1 MVIKTGEERVFIN
14 LEELD
19 AIWSDDYR
27 RDHYNVGVGA
37 QSFEVSREVA
47 GAIFADLEKRESEL
61 DHIREMSETVG
72 QWIGRATK
80 AEGDIVELREAFNAV
95 LGQWS
100 LDTSGQANATTVYKL
115 AAALIKGEESPLKPP
130 KQVTS

>member
-1 MVIKTGEERVFIN
+1 MVIKANKERVFIN
-14 LEELD
+14 LDELD

-47 GAIFADLEKRESEL
+47 DAIFADLEKRESEL

-72 QWIGRATK
+72 QWVGRATK
-80 AEGDIVELREAFNAV
+80 AEYDVIELHKALGDV
-95 LGQWS
+95 LARWS
-100 LDTSGQANATTVYKL
+100 SDTSGKANATQLYQQAKDL
-115 AAALIKGEESPLKPP
+115 LKAEESPADPP